1 MAISVGSN
9 FVHFFFLFGKL
20 KIDSVKI
27 LTKYFVCPYSS
38 FVWGLNAVSF
48 HQPLSKGENIYE
60 ETSVLNLRRG
70 NIPTAKTA
78 N

>member
-1 MAISVGSN
+1 MVISVGSN
-9 FVHFFFLFGKL
+9 FVHFFFFSAKT
-20 KIDSVKI
+20 DSVKI
-27 LTKYFVCPYSS
+27 LTKNFVCPYSS
-38 FVWGLNAVSF
+38 FVWDFNAVSF
-48 HQPLSKGENIYE
+48 DQPLSKGEDIYE

>member
-9 FVHFFFLFGKL
+9 FVPFFFFSAKT
-20 KIDSVKI
+20 DSVKI
-27 LTKYFVCPYSS
+27 LTKNFVCPYSS
-38 FVWGLNAVSF
+38 FVWGFNAVSF
-48 HQPLSKGENIYE
+48 DQPLSKGEDVYE

-70 NIPTAKTA
+70 NIPTAKAA